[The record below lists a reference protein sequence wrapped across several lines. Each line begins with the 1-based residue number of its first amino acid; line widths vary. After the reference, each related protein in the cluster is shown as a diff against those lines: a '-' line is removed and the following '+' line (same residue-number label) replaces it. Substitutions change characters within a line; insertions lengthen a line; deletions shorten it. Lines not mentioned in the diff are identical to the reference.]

1 MSKTADPKIPVL
13 SLFCGAG
20 GLDSGFVDVGF
31 RPVRAYDHNAAAVS
45 TYNRNIPG
53 KIARIADLSDPS
65 ERAVNSILDDL
76 PEAPRGVIGGPPCQ
90 GFSYGNTRAKP
101 DDPRNLLVHSYA
113 EIIERACRR
122 FPIEFFVF
130 ENVAGLKSSRHA
142 DRLARLTGRLDEIGF
157 KVVQGRLDAKSFG
170 APQKRNRLFLVG
182 FSHRLHPGKEFVF
195 PSPSMRKERVVAGAI
210 AGLPDPAYFR
220 RGMKPEEIPFHPN
233 HWTSP
238 PNSSRFA
245 TGEFGGCGQSFRR
258 LEWDKPSWTVAY
270 GNREIH
276 VHPDGRRRLSILEAM
291 LLQTF
296 ARPWVFEGN
305 FSEQVQQVS
314 NAVPPCVA
322 RAVARAIRA
331 QLFGEAARTAG
342 GK

>member
-1 MSKTADPKIPVL
+1 MTKTAGPKIPLL

-20 GLDSGFVDVGF
+20 GLDSGFVDAGF
-31 RPVRAYDHNAAAVS
+31 RPVRAYDHSSAAVS

-53 KIARIADLSDPS
+53 KVARIADLSDPTEQALS
-65 ERAVNSILDDL
+65 FLLDGL
-76 PEAPRGVIGGPPCQ
+76 QQAPRGVIGGPPCQ
-90 GFSYGNTRAKP
+90 GFSYGNTRAKL

-113 EIIERACRR
+113 EIIEGACRR
-122 FPIEFFVF
+122 FPIEFFVL

-142 DRLARLTGRLDEIGF
+142 DRLARLMDRLDEIGF
-157 KVVQGRLDAKSFG
+157 NVVQGRLDAKEFG
-170 APQKRNRLFLVG
+170 APQKRIRLFLVG
-182 FSHRLHPGKEFVF
+182 ISRRFQPGKEFVF
-195 PSPSMRKERVVAGAI
+195 PSPTTRKERVVAAAI
-210 AGLPDPAYFR
+210 AELPEPTFFR
-220 RGMKPEEIPFHPN
+220 RGMKPEEIEFHPN

-238 PNSSRFA
+238 PNSTRFT
-245 TGEFGGCGQSFRR
+245 TGEFGGAGQSFRQ

-296 ARPWVFEGN
+296 ARRWVFKGN

-331 QLFGEAARTAG
+331 QLFNAASGSTG
-342 GK
+342 DK